1 MGLDEA
7 RSFGATPR
15 QSVKVVSDVDDA
27 IRVFSNEMWD
37 KRVLRAEGGAN
48 SLPVKVVIPLGIFIS
63 LVFLLVVLLA
73 VVVRLIAVFSQMHR
87 RWAGS
92 APGVGE

>member
-1 MGLDEA
+1 M
-7 RSFGATPR
+7 GATPR

>member
-1 MGLDEA
+1 MLSGFLV
-7 RSFGATPR
+7 T
-15 QSVKVVSDVDDA
+15 
-27 IRVFSNEMWD
+27 EMWD